1 MSKIA
6 IYGKGGIGKSTISA
20 NLSAAMASKGHKV
33 LQIGCDPKHDSTKL
47 LLHGKKLTTAL
58 DYMRDVGPTEQDIG
72 EILEEGYLGIGCIE
86 AGGPRPGVG
95 CAGRGIISTFDMLE
109 RFRLPQK
116 YDTVIYDVL
125 GDVVCGGF
133 AVPIRREYADYIFIV
148 TSGEF
153 MSLYAANNILRGIQN
168 YDGDIGRVAGIIYN
182 KRNIEGEDS
191 RVERFAEAVNLPVI
205 ARIPRDDVFTRA
217 EAERITAFEMCA
229 GDEVTAVFKNIANSI
244 DGDPELYKALPV
256 TDEELERCIANAG
269 STKKNDN
276 DVHRKNKNEKH
287 GETPANPV
295 NEPANIGNEPENVGN
310 EPVYYY
316 SKSLKNSEPLHGC
329 AFNGAL
335 STCVHVRG
343 AIILAHA
350 PKSCAYI
357 SFQTISSSGRRRL
370 FERGSLLPVS
380 LAPDIECTD
389 MGETEIVF
397 GGMERLEEKIE
408 ELKEKKPEAIV
419 VISGCP
425 AGITGDD
432 ISKAERLSDENTR
445 VISLKTDGNMAGDY
459 LQGMIMAYT
468 TLARA
473 FVRKDIEPDNKY
485 VNIIA
490 EKIVLTGTEENFR
503 TMERY
508 LKSMGLLINC
518 RFLYD
523 TDTYKLRNLKRGGIN
538 IPAYGDYAG
547 RMLGDFLHR
556 EYGMHMFEK
565 PFPVGFDSTCD
576 WLRTLG
582 RSLGKEAR
590 VEEIISAEREKY
602 VRKINE
608 IMPVLKGKKL
618 MVITYNHELDW
629 ILKTA
634 DDAGMEIVKIGIL
647 NFSQD
652 EGFRTNLSLK
662 CPVEEN
668 YDKTKRM
675 SDIDKYKPD
684 VLLTNYAS
692 SVAEKV
698 AVADT
703 IPMCPYVGFE
713 SGIEMLKR
721 WAELLRLDRKGEWN
735 DDAVLFDKYYS

>member
-287 GETPANPV
+287 GETPAKPV
-295 NEPANIGNEPENVGN
+295 NEPENIGNEPENVGN

-432 ISKAERLSDENTR
+432 ISKAENLSDENTR
-445 VISLKTDGNMAGDY
+445 VISLKADGNMAGDY

-692 SVAEKV
+692 SAAEKV

>member
-1 MSKIA
+1 
-6 IYGKGGIGKSTISA
+6 
-20 NLSAAMASKGHKV
+20 
-33 LQIGCDPKHDSTKL
+33 
-47 LLHGKKLTTAL
+47 
-58 DYMRDVGPTEQDIG
+58 
-72 EILEEGYLGIGCIE
+72 
-86 AGGPRPGVG
+86 
-95 CAGRGIISTFDMLE
+95 
-109 RFRLPQK
+109 
-116 YDTVIYDVL
+116 
-125 GDVVCGGF
+125 
-133 AVPIRREYADYIFIV
+133 
-148 TSGEF
+148 
-153 MSLYAANNILRGIQN
+153 
-168 YDGDIGRVAGIIYN
+168 
-182 KRNIEGEDS
+182 
-191 RVERFAEAVNLPVI
+191 
-205 ARIPRDDVFTRA
+205 
-217 EAERITAFEMCA
+217 
-229 GDEVTAVFKNIANSI
+229 
-244 DGDPELYKALPV
+244 
-256 TDEELERCIANAG
+256 
-269 STKKNDN
+269 
-276 DVHRKNKNEKH
+276 
-287 GETPANPV
+287 
-295 NEPANIGNEPENVGN
+295 
-310 EPVYYY
+310 
-316 SKSLKNSEPLHGC
+316 
-329 AFNGAL
+329 
-335 STCVHVRG
+335 
-343 AIILAHA
+343 
-350 PKSCAYI
+350 
-357 SFQTISSSGRRRL
+357 
-370 FERGSLLPVS
+370 
-380 LAPDIECTD
+380 
-389 MGETEIVF
+389 
-397 GGMERLEEKIE
+397 
-408 ELKEKKPEAIV
+408 
-419 VISGCP
+419 
-425 AGITGDD
+425 
-432 ISKAERLSDENTR
+432 
-445 VISLKTDGNMAGDY
+445 
-459 LQGMIMAYT
+459 MIMAYT

-508 LKSMGLLINC
+508 LKSMGLRINC